1 MPTELRGKDA
11 NGDERDLFPAFIHEL
26 DPVTGVSK
34 TTVYACE
41 HQGDEMVKPYV
52 VKALGNGATEAK
64 QYDAYREIRERFSD
78 GAGSEERAG
87 GLRGGG
93 VVVSSRESVGYDVDD
108 RRVDEVRGGR
118 AAGSDVGIDAGDGQ
132 TRDGGIDQDGS
143 ADQGR
148 IGGEESVGSA
158 LRLSV
163 TTAFYNHPYGNP
175 RRTRK

>member
-1 MPTELRGKDA
+1 
-11 NGDERDLFPAFIHEL
+11 
-26 DPVTGVSK
+26 
-34 TTVYACE
+34 
-41 HQGDEMVKPYV
+41 MVKPYV

-132 TRDGGIDQDGS
+132 TRAGGIDQDGS

-163 TTAFYNHPYGNP
+163 TTAFYNHPYGNWQRER
-175 RRTRK
+175 RRTGRILEVR